1 VVRGWVTN
9 CTRSHLVIIQVSVAL
24 SLCPWSPSSS
34 SRVGQGGKRREPQH
48 QIADILREIVCL
60 LTQRVRAGRAT
71 FLIKVKSHRGEPI
84 IERADTLRRMD
95 GKCPMTTQGGK
106 TGRIGLRSRCR
117 KGTRQ
122 HVQCGRTVCATP
134 SGNKRGG
141 LGQEQQQPS
150 TGQDECTAIVVSP
163 QLTLDAVI
171 VNPFLSTNNGTSQL
185 NDRGSYPEPRIV
197 PWSKIFLVKSQFNL
211 CIGTIV
217 NAT

>member
-84 IERADTLRRMD
+84 IERADT
-95 GKCPMTTQGGK
+95 
-106 TGRIGLRSRCR
+106 
-117 KGTRQ
+117 Q
-122 HVQCGRTVCATP
+122 HVQEQRAQRLPET
-134 SGNKRGG
+134 SGVG
-141 LGQEQQQPS
+141 
-150 TGQDECTAIVVSP
+150 
-163 QLTLDAVI
+163 
-171 VNPFLSTNNGTSQL
+171 
-185 NDRGSYPEPRIV
+185 
-197 PWSKIFLVKSQFNL
+197 
-211 CIGTIV
+211 
-217 NAT
+217 

>member
-1 VVRGWVTN
+1 M
-9 CTRSHLVIIQVSVAL
+9 
-24 SLCPWSPSSS
+24 CPWSPSSS
-34 SRVGQGGKRREPQH
+34 SRVGQGGKATRATAPD
-48 QIADILREIVCL
+48 ADILREIVCL

-141 LGQEQQQPS
+141 LGQEQLSELSDTQSVDRSQTTS
-150 TGQDECTAIVVSP
+150 
-163 QLTLDAVI
+163 
-171 VNPFLSTNNGTSQL
+171 FLFQFTEDTPNR
-185 NDRGSYPEPRIV
+185 DRFKKHLVPEVFSR
-197 PWSKIFLVKSQFNL
+197 FRN
-211 CIGTIV
+211 
-217 NAT
+217 